1 MILRRHADKIDDL
14 KKVPLFSALNRR
26 HLDMIARNADVLK
39 RGEGAVLAR
48 QGARGLEFLLIVEGS
63 ARVEK
68 DGKVIARLGAGDFFG
83 EMSLLDGQP
92 RSATVVADSP
102 VLLLVVH
109 ASSFSRLLDTVPGLS
124 KKVMATLCERLRAA
138 DETLAHRN

>member
-1 MILRRHADKIDDL
+1 MLLRRHADKIDDL

-26 HLDMIARNADVLK
+26 HLDVIARNADEVK
-39 RGEGAVLAR
+39 RDAGTTLAR

-68 DGKVIARLGAGDFFG
+68 DGKLIARLGAGDFFG

-102 VLLLVVH
+102 VVLLVVDVR
-109 ASSFSRLLDTVPGLS
+109 SFARLLDTVPGLS

-138 DETLAHRN
+138 DETITHRN

>member
-1 MILRRHADKIDDL
+1 VLLRRQSDKIDEL

-26 HLDMIARNADVLK
+26 HLDVIAGHADEVK
-39 RGEGAVLAR
+39 RDAGAVLAR

-68 DGKVIARLGAGDFFG
+68 DGEVIARLGAGDFFG
-83 EMSLLDGQP
+83 EMSLLDGKP

-102 VLLLVVH
+102 VVLLVVDVR
-109 ASSFSRLLDTVPGLS
+109 SFGRLLDTVPGLS

-138 DETLAHRN
+138 DETLTHRN

>member
-1 MILRRHADKIDDL
+1 VDKIDDL

-26 HLDMIARNADVLK
+26 HLDVIARHADEVK
-39 RGEGAVLAR
+39 RDAGTTLAR

-83 EMSLLDGQP
+83 EMSLLDGKP

-102 VLLLVVH
+102 VALLVVDMR
-109 ASSFSRLLDTVPGLS
+109 SFSGLLDTVPGLS

-138 DETLAHRN
+138 DETLTHRN

>member
-1 MILRRHADKIDDL
+1 VLLRRQSDKIDEL

-26 HLDMIARNADVLK
+26 HLDVIARHADEVK
-39 RGEGAVLAR
+39 RDAGTVLAR

-102 VLLLVVH
+102 VVLLVVDVR
-109 ASSFSRLLDTVPGLS
+109 SFGRLLDTVPGLS

-138 DETLAHRN
+138 DETLTQRN